1 MILIKENVEKIVDD
15 SSQGV
20 IDQLLLKGWSKLPDQ
35 KPKKKK
41 TESKKTESKKAESKE
56 PEVNADAQTV

>member
-20 IDQLLLKGWSKLPDQ
+20 IDQLSLKGWSKLPDQ
-35 KPKKKK
+35 KPKK
-41 TESKKTESKKAESKE
+41 KKTESKKAESKE

>member
-1 MILIKENVEKIVDD
+1 MILIKENVERIIDDD
-15 SSQGV
+15 SQGI

-41 TESKKTESKKAESKE
+41 TESKKAESKE

>member
-41 TESKKTESKKAESKE
+41 TESKKAESKE
-56 PEVNADAQTV
+56 LEVNADAQTV

>member
-20 IDQLLLKGWSKLPDQ
+20 IDQLLLKSWSKLPGQ
-35 KPKKKK
+35 KPKK
-41 TESKKTESKKAESKE
+41 KKTESKKAESKE
-56 PEVNADAQTV
+56 PEVDADAQTV

>member
-20 IDQLLLKGWSKLPDQ
+20 IEQLLLKGWSKVPDPKQ
-35 KPKKKK
+35 KKKGK
-41 TESKKTESKKAESKE
+41 TASKKNESKE
-56 PEVNADAQTV
+56 PEVNADVQNV

>member
-20 IDQLLLKGWSKLPDQ
+20 IDQLLLKGWSKPPDQ
-35 KPKKKK
+35 KPKK
-41 TESKKTESKKAESKE
+41 KKTESKKAESKE

>member
-35 KPKKKK
+35 KSKK
-41 TESKKTESKKAESKE
+41 KKTESKKAESKE

>member
-20 IDQLLLKGWSKLPDQ
+20 IDQLLLKGWSKLPGQ
-35 KPKKKK
+35 KPKK
-41 TESKKTESKKAESKE
+41 KKTESKKAESKE

>member
-35 KPKKKK
+35 KPKKTK
-41 TESKKTESKKAESKE
+41 SKKAESKE

>member
-20 IDQLLLKGWSKLPDQ
+20 IDQLLLKGWSKLPAQ
-35 KPKKKK
+35 KPKK
-41 TESKKTESKKAESKE
+41 KKTESKKAESKE

>member
-41 TESKKTESKKAESKE
+41 TESKKQKVKRQRVK
-56 PEVNADAQTV
+56 NQR

>member
-35 KPKKKK
+35 KSKKK
-41 TESKKTESKKAESKE
+41 TTESKKAESKE

>member
-20 IDQLLLKGWSKLPDQ
+20 INQLLLKGWTKLPD
-35 KPKKKK
+35 PKSKK
-41 TESKKTESKKAESKE
+41 KKTESKKAESKE